1 MQNKN
6 GTIVSQN
13 GASNPVIRLVRTLDS
28 YANIDYT
35 FDESLVPNGIFREVY
50 DYIKDRTDVPEQFIF
65 TGVLAMFCGIVG
77 NRIFFKGR
85 VWKFKPHDY
94 FILMAGSGYD
104 KTTILE
110 KIRGILEELEEK
122 INDNPY
128 NNVLIYPDFYPRKSM
143 LRRLLDL
150 MCEKSER
157 QSVFLY
163 PESSTLR
170 GLVDLM
176 RGESEAELHARSV
189 AKEKGKPEPPPRV
202 PQRSGVAI
210 FDEVS
215 ELFVIR
221 SEFKKVLVYTL
232 IQLWDGSSTS
242 FATSIRTGGVRWFK
256 GTALTVLSASTPIGL
271 IECLSKNSRS
281 MNICFLDLIFS
292 RFQVVNAGRRLKLP
306 KSLGRLILEWQNNG
320 DEIKKRY
327 NEILEKLKQFYQF
340 VCRLSQAKAPVL
352 VSEEAKALDRQSAQA
367 WHEER
372 MDLDATT
379 AGYMTEITGRYMTRL
394 DVRKVRYA
402 LLFSIL
408 ECYDQHGQSA
418 DAITMTGTALQ
429 KAIEVCELF
438 KKHTLHFLVKAKEIR
453 PRLFSW

>member
-77 NRIFFKGR
+77 NRISLKR
-85 VWKFKPHDY
+85 SVWKIKPHDY
-94 FILMAGSGYD
+94 FTLIGDRGDINTALKSVSDILYD
-104 KTTILE
+104 LE
-110 KIRGILEELEEK
+110 DKITG
-122 INDNPY
+122 NPY
-128 NNVLIYPDFYPRKSM
+128 QRIFLYPEPYPQSSI
-143 LRRLLDL
+143 LRRLLDW
-150 MCEKSER
+150 
-157 QSVFLY
+157 
-163 PESSTLR
+163 
-170 GLVDLM
+170 M
-176 RGESEAELHARSV
+176 REESENELYARTF
-189 AKEKGKPEPPPRV
+189 AKEKGKPEPPPKV
-202 PQRSGVAI
+202 AQQSGVAI
-210 FDEVS
+210 IYEVGVLFDAMKRDS
-215 ELFVIR
+215 NTELAYALIR
-221 SEFKKVLVYTL
+221 
-232 IQLWDGSSTS
+232 LWDGSSTDTMMS
-242 FATSIRTGGVRWFK
+242 FRTYGMRRMWPVEFK
-256 GTALTVLSASTPIGL
+256 NPALTLLSASTLRKFVEHLP
-271 IECLSKNSRS
+271 KRY
-281 MNICFLDLIFS
+281 LDLILS
-292 RFQVVNAGRRLKLP
+292 RFQIINAGRRLKPL
-306 KSLGRLILEWQNNG
+306 KSLGRLISEWQNNG

-340 VCRLSQAKAPVL
+340 VCTLSQSKSPVL
-352 VSEEAKALDRQSAQA
+352 VSDEAEALDEQSAQA

-372 MDLDATT
+372 TDLDETT
-379 AGYMTEITGRYMTRL
+379 AGYMTEITARYMTRL

-408 ECYDQHGQSA
+408 ECYEQHGQSA
-418 DAITMTGTALQ
+418 NAITITGTAVQ
-429 KAIEVCELF
+429 KAIEVCELY